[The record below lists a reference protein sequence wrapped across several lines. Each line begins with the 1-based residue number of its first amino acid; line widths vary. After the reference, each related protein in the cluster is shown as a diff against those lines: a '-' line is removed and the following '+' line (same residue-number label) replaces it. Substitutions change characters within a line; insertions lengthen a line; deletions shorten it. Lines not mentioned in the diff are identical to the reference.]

1 MAFCTYYDYH
11 GEIRHCGKNE
21 LESAH
26 REAEDTI
33 RFIKNEL
40 LMLAITTPPA
50 TGTINVGDGEEL
62 WGDYVTRRVRELFED
77 LDESYYRELVV
88 GQALETMEYD
98 PSKVTDDSDTV
109 VPWTE
114 QETKTKAQNTNETV
128 DNRTIKA
135 SEYR

>member
-11 GEIRHCGKNE
+11 GEIRHCGKRE
-21 LESAH
+21 LQHEH
-26 REAEDTI
+26 EEASSTI

-50 TGTINVGDGEEL
+50 TGTINMGDGEEL

-77 LDESYYRELVV
+77 LDEAYYRELII
-88 GQALETMEYD
+88 GQALETLEYD
-98 PSKVTDDSDTV
+98 PSKVTDDGDEL

-114 QETKTKAQNTNETV
+114 QATKTEAQDTDETA